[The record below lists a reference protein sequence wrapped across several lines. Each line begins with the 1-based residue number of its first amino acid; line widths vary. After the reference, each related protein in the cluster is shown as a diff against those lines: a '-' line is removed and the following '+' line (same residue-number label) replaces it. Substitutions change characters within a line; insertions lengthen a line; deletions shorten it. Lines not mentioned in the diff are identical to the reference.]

1 MPGDEL
7 QPLPVSGIRRI
18 LRGIVS
24 GGARDVG
31 PGKIIALEKQGF
43 PGCLGQRIGERV
55 ADVQAGGVAAA
66 TEAAESL
73 AGDPCLISGDRSDL
87 DPGLA

>member
-1 MPGDEL
+1 L
-7 QPLPVSGIRRI
+7 RRATSGR
-18 LRGIVS
+18 
-24 GGARDVG
+24 ARDVR
-31 PGKIIALEKQGF
+31 PGEIVALEQQGLA
-43 PGCLGQRIGERV
+43 GGLGQRIGERV